1 VGVAL
6 LTLAEA
12 KAQLDIDGT
21 SSDTELQAYVD
32 GVTAAIEAHVGPVEN
47 RAVTETHDLPSCGA
61 RMLVLRQTPA
71 VSLTSV
77 TAVLDGGS
85 GYDVADLDLDGDIGT
100 VRRTDGGRL
109 YGPLRITYTAGRG
122 TVPATINL
130 AARIMVQHLWRT
142 QYGASRGLSSIGGGD
157 DFSVNEPVA
166 GWGYAIPNRVLQL
179 LEPYKLGPAVL

>member
-1 VGVAL
+1 MAL

-12 KAQLDIDGT
+12 KAQLDIET
-21 SSDTELQAYVD
+21 STSDTELQAYVD
-32 GVTAAIEAHVGPVEN
+32 GVTMAIEAHVGPVEN
-47 RAVTETHDLPSCGA
+47 RSVTETHDIPACGA
-61 RMLVLRQTPA
+61 GVLVLRQTPA

-77 TAVLDGGS
+77 LPVLGNGAV
-85 GYDVADLDLDGDIGT
+85 YDVAGLDLDGPTGM

-109 YGPLRITYTAGRG
+109 CGPLRITYTAGRG

-130 AARIMVQHLWRT
+130 AARIMIQHLWRT
-142 QYGASRGLSSIGGGD
+142 QFGASRAGASIGGGD

-179 LEPYKLGPAVL
+179 LEPYRRAPAVL